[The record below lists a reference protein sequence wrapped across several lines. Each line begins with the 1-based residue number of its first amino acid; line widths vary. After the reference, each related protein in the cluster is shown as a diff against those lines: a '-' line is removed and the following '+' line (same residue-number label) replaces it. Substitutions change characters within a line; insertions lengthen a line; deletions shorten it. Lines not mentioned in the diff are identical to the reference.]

1 MSKAEENIRY
11 IAIAN
16 LVDRSIP
23 IEYVPQLK
31 REKIS
36 TVFFLFI

>member
-1 MSKAEENIRY
+1 MDKPEEYIRY

-16 LVDRSIP
+16 LVDRSIV
-23 IEYVPQLK
+23 IEYVPQSK

-36 TVFFLFI
+36 NI